1 MKCIPIPVMIRKN
14 RWEPAMRSETDC
26 FRTTRPAEVSGPF
39 NPSLYGAD
47 WPSLRLLPGFVQPA
61 AWSSCGDNE
70 CRKDSRKGKLDRG
83 LRRAGAS
90 ATSLSSARSVRHRKN
105 IWRISVLAGVV
116 TSSRSELGAIRETE
130 PTAMRIVCWRFYA
143 TTSAIEASS
152 PFTSR
157 TIRTYPAIA
166 RLQRQQRKMT
176 LRFLNFWNRHPKWR
190 LRKTSGTIVG
200 RVA

>member
-1 MKCIPIPVMIRKN
+1 
-14 RWEPAMRSETDC
+14 MRSETDY
-26 FRTTRPAEVSGPF
+26 FWTIRPVEVSGPF
-39 NPSLYGAD
+39 NPSFCGAD
-47 WPSLRLLPGFVQPA
+47 WPSLRLLPDFVQPA
-61 AWSSCGDNE
+61 AWSSCGGNE

-83 LRRAGAS
+83 LRKGDAS
-90 ATSLSSARSVRHRKN
+90 ETSLSSATLVRHRKN
-105 IWRISVLAGVV
+105 IWRTSVLAGVV
-116 TSSRSELGAIRETE
+116 TSYLSELGAIRETE
-130 PTAMRIVCWRFYA
+130 PTAMRIVCWHSCA
-143 TTSAIEASS
+143 MTSAIEASS

-190 LRKTSGTIVG
+190 LRKTSRIIVG